1 MNAVLNFEANNINNQ
16 KTEIMTMP
24 VRFSASEAKSFPRL
38 CISHCQNIAKNGR
51 ILLDFSKT
59 QFIDSSGIGALVKS
73 MKDSKKMGVELF
85 IINPGKQICSVL
97 KMTGLEHFLLRK
109 KSYSDPKI
117 KAANLPTTHASVKS
131 RSKRIIDIIGSLVGL
146 SITSLL
152 FIPIAFAIKINSRGP
167 LFFWQTRR
175 GWLGNKFTI
184 YKFRTMC
191 ADAESRQHEVNNEA
205 EGAIFKNA
213 NDPRITR
220 VGNFLR
226 KTSLDELPQ
235 FWNVLK
241 GEMSLVGTRPP
252 TLDEVDKYYIPHWQR
267 LDVKPGITG
276 EWQVNGRS
284 SVKKFEDIIQLDLR
298 YQKQWSILYD
308 IKLVFKTIAVIFSKN
323 SGAL

>member
-1 MNAVLNFEANNINNQ
+1 MSAVLNLETNIMDKQ
-16 KTEIMTMP
+16 IMNTMIMP
-24 VRFSASEAKSFPRL
+24 ERFSALEAKSFPFL
-38 CISHCQNIAKNGR
+38 CISYCQSITRNGQL
-51 ILLDFSKT
+51 LLDFSKT

-73 MKDSKKMGVELF
+73 MKDAKKMGVDLF

-97 KMTGLEHFLLRK
+97 KMTGLEHFLLK
-109 KSYSDPKI
+109 ENIHSKPSIKI
-117 KAANLPTTHASVKS
+117 NNLPTTHASVKS
-131 RSKRIIDIIGSLVGL
+131 RSKRLIDILGSVAGL
-146 SITSLL
+146 AITSLVI
-152 FIPIAFAIKINSRGP
+152 IPIAIAVKIESHGP
-167 LFFWQTRR
+167 LFFGQTRM
-175 GWLGNKFTI
+175 GWLGKKFTI

-191 ADAESRQHEVNNEA
+191 ADAEYRQHEVKNEA
-205 EGAIFKNA
+205 KGAIFKNA

-252 TLDEVDKYYIPHWQR
+252 TLDEVDKYYISYWQR

-284 SVKKFEDIIQLDLR
+284 SVKNFEDIIQLDLR

-308 IKLVFKTIAVIFSKN
+308 IKLLFKTIVVIFSKD

>member
-1 MNAVLNFEANNINNQ
+1 MSAVLNFEASDNNKQ
-16 KTEIMTMP
+16 KTGTMIMP
-24 VRFSASEAKSFPRL
+24 ARFSALEAKSFPLL
-38 CISHCQNIAKNGR
+38 CISHCQLITQNGR
-51 ILLDFSKT
+51 LLLDFNKT
-59 QFIDSSGIGALVKS
+59 QFIDSSGIGALVKG
-73 MKDSKKMGVELF
+73 MKDAKKMSIDLF
-85 IINPGKQICSVL
+85 IINPSKQICSVL
-97 KMTGLEHFLLRK
+97 KMTGLEHFLLEENTHS
-109 KSYSDPKI
+109 KSDI
-117 KAANLPTTHASVKS
+117 NTDNLPTTHASVKS
-131 RSKRIIDIIGSLVGL
+131 RSKRLIDIVGSVVGL
-146 SITSLL
+146 AITSLV
-152 FIPIAFAIKINSRGP
+152 FIPIATAIKVESHGP
-167 LFFWQTRR
+167 LFFGQTRR

-191 ADAESRQHEVNNEA
+191 ADAESRQHEVKNEA

-284 SVKKFEDIIQLDLR
+284 SVKNFEDIIQLDLR

-308 IKLVFKTIAVIFSKN
+308 IQLLFKTIAVIFSKN

>member
-1 MNAVLNFEANNINNQ
+1 MNAVFNLETTDMNKHEMG
-16 KTEIMTMP
+16 TMIMP
-24 VRFSASEAKSFPRL
+24 ERFSALEAKSFPLL
-38 CISHCQNIAKNGR
+38 CISHCQSITRNGR
-51 ILLDFSKT
+51 VLLDFSKT

-73 MKDSKKMGVELF
+73 MKDAKKMGVKLF
-85 IINPGKQICSVL
+85 IINPGKQIRSVL
-97 KMTGLEHFLLRK
+97 KMTGLEHFLLKENTHSEPNIK
-109 KSYSDPKI
+109 KTD
-117 KAANLPTTHASVKS
+117 LPTTHASVKS
-131 RSKRIIDIIGSLVGL
+131 HSKRLIDIIGSVVGL
-146 SITSLL
+146 AITSLV
-152 FIPIAFAIKINSRGP
+152 FIPIAIAIKIESRGP
-167 LFFWQTRR
+167 LFFGQTRM
-175 GWLGNKFTI
+175 GWLGKKFTI

-191 ADAESRQHEVNNEA
+191 VDAESRQHEVKNEA

-220 VGNFLR
+220 IGKFLR

-284 SVKKFEDIIQLDLR
+284 SVKNFEDIIQLDLR
-298 YQKQWSILYD
+298 YQKQWSIFYD
-308 IKLVFKTIAVIFSKN
+308 IKLLFKTIAVIFSKD